1 MKKRTKIILIAV
13 ASFFV
18 LIISFSVLKRVSPLS
33 MGHKEINKPLFSDEA
48 INGYDPVAYFTENK
62 AVEGNKEYTFQWQDA
77 TWYFSSEANKNAFSQ
92 NPEKYAPQYGGYCS
106 FAVSK
111 GFTAN
116 TDPNAFTIY
125 DGKLYLFDSEGVKND
140 WLSNPSENLKQ
151 CDTNWK

>member
-13 ASFFV
+13 VALFA
-18 LIISFSVLKRVSPLS
+18 LIISFSVIKRVSPLS
-33 MGHKEINKPLFSDEA
+33 MGHKEVNKPLFSDEA
-48 INGYDPVAYFTENK
+48 INGYDPVAYFVENK
-62 AVEGNKEYTFQWQDA
+62 PVEGNKEYVYQWQDA
-77 TWYFSSEANKNAFSQ
+77 TWYFSSEENRNTFSQ

-125 DGKLYLFDSEGVKND
+125 DGKLYLFDSKGVKND
-140 WLSNPSENLKQ
+140 WLSNPSESLKQ